1 MVDIKGALPRAKRLL
16 RGRGQ
21 SMIEFALLAPVF
33 FLLIAGILQ
42 FGTIFRDYLLVQ
54 SAARDGARAAA
65 AYLTASLPCQTP
77 DRNQDQGV
85 LNAVNQ
91 TLGSPPAA
99 NFNGLIQ
106 LTADTTATYGSYAY
120 PNSTAT
126 SGYDDLIITYS
137 PLPATST
144 NPCRSGDMVTVE
156 VHYHTS
162 VYLPLIG
169 QFLPA
174 DSNKVDSGNWMRL
187 VGKATM
193 KIE

>member
-1 MVDIKGALPRAKRLL
+1 
-16 RGRGQ
+16 
-21 SMIEFALLAPVF
+21 MIEFALLAPVF

-65 AYLTASLPCQTP
+65 AYLTASLPCQAP
-77 DRNQDQGV
+77 DPNQDQGV
-85 LNAVNQ
+85 VNAVNQ
-91 TLGSPPAA
+91 TLGGPAPA
-99 NFNGLIQ
+99 NFNGYKQ
-106 LTADTTATYGSYAY
+106 LTPDTTATYGSYAY

-126 SGYDDLIITYS
+126 SGYDDLIITYN

-174 DSNKVDSGNWMRL
+174 DPNKVDSGNWMRL